1 MLVNNALVTTS
12 VSFRALFGFD
22 FIHHGTAVFICIS
35 CMPVRRGRLG
45 EFGGWLWCGAFF
57 AGKVGRRCS
66 TVGGL

>member
-45 EFGGWLWCGAFF
+45 EFGGVVVVRCVFCGQSGQA
-57 AGKVGRRCS
+57 
-66 TVGGL
+66 L